1 MCIELLTHST
11 DIMRADVN
19 SQKVNFTILDPE
31 FLAEFQAV
39 ARLYDDGQSQSDD
52 SKWNIAR
59 LVNEMW
65 DEHKPQFPTKDDY
78 YVECS
83 KQANAAIRRKRFSDS
98 GETLRRWCEVQATYA
113 NFKEADLFLS
123 ELSFDHLYRAK
134 RLSNKGKVSVPVL
147 ALAEAVKRKWNAEEM
162 QFHYDPPVTPNSYD
176 AMKGRLDAIAN
187 IKSYEFLKS
196 AENKEACVNHAKEIQ
211 RIINAEIS
219 AEGKAL

>member
-1 MCIELLTHST
+1 M
-11 DIMRADVN
+11 N

-31 FLAEFQAV
+31 FLVELKGIAG
-39 ARLYDDGQSQSDD
+39 LYHDGQSQADD

-65 DEHKPQFPTKDDY
+65 DEHKSQFPTKDDY
-78 YVECS
+78 YIECS
-83 KQANAAIRRKRFSDS
+83 KCANESIGRKRFSDS

-123 ELSFDHLYRAK
+123 ELSFDHLYKAK
-134 RLSNKGKVSVPVL
+134 RLSNKGRVSVPVL
-147 ALAEAVKRKWNAEEM
+147 ALAEAVKRNWNAEEM

-176 AMKGRLDAIAN
+176 AMKGRLEMITN
-187 IKSYEFLKS
+187 IKSYEFLKI
-196 AENKEACVNHAKEIQ
+196 AENKEACINHAKEIQ
-211 RIINAEIS
+211 RIINAEIK